1 MLDTMKSCRATAILF
16 GFAAISS
23 VKAQQVD
30 PRTESEFNCYV
41 QSAEARLRSRQSSLA
56 AAAASAL
63 KDRSLREGR
72 IQTSPADAANPRQ
85 VTEGLIHDWVGK
97 VYVPNTSLD
106 RVLYLLQDYDR
117 RAQYFKDV
125 LASSKLLCRTEQNR
139 FRVSMR
145 LKEPDVI
152 DTENDITYE
161 QIDRN
166 HWQSRSYSTSVR
178 EVGTDHK
185 YLLRLNSYWTFSVVN
200 DGVLVEGEAITLSGQ
215 FGSAIRAVGSLF
227 RISPEKS
234 LRRTLASIRE
244 TALKPGLEFAIPPSG
259 LPDCGERPVI
269 AGCASA
275 QPR

>member
-1 MLDTMKSCRATAILF
+1 MKSCRAIAILF
-16 GFAAISS
+16 SFAAISS
-23 VKAQQVD
+23 IDAQQLS
-30 PRTESEFNCYV
+30 PRTENEFNCYV

-56 AAAASAL
+56 ADADSAL

-85 VTEGLIHDWVGK
+85 VTEGLIHDRVGK
-97 VYVPNTSLD
+97 VYVPSTSLD
-106 RVLYLLQDYDR
+106 RLLQDYDR

-125 LASSKLLCRTEQNR
+125 LSSSKLLCRTGQNR

-145 LKEPDVI
+145 LKEPAVI

-161 QIDRN
+161 QIDGY
-166 HWQSRSYSTSVR
+166 HWQSRSYSTRVR

-185 YLLRLNSYWTFSVVN
+185 YLLRLNSYWTFSEVD

-227 RISPEKS
+227 GISPEKS

-244 TALKPGLEFAIPPSG
+244 DGIETRPRIREPAAWPPRLRRALCNRRMRFLAASLMGL
-259 LPDCGERPVI
+259 
-269 AGCASA
+269 
-275 QPR
+275 